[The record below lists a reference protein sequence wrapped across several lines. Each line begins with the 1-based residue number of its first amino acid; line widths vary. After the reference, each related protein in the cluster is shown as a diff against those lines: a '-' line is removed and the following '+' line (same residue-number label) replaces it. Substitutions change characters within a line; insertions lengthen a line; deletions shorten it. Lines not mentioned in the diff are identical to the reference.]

1 MLIRTKRT
9 GRPLIIYYLL
19 LFFGIS
25 TYAQTPTI
33 DSLLVVL
40 ESETDPVNRGDIL
53 LQLTRLHIND
63 LPKFLE
69 YLDQAATIPA
79 FASDS
84 KWSNHIQF
92 LRGFYFERLRNFD
105 SARIYFQ
112 NVLDAQSV
120 TITDTQIVSATYFKL
135 GNMARLEGNQDNA
148 IEFFQKSLQ
157 LDEARSDEN
166 SVAGTQIVLGVI
178 YKNIGLYDQAITYY
192 QQAYDTYAKSNH
204 YENMATCMLNIAN
217 VYSRQKKYPEA
228 IDQFQKALEFS
239 ENVSNPDNLLAFIYG
254 NLGNCYTQQND
265 HAQALNYTQRAY
277 ELMKGKTGPEEQA
290 TMLIGISNSLRELG
304 RLNESA
310 SRLQDAQKMCENADG
325 LIQVQERIQY
335 QLYHI
340 YLEQNRLKEA
350 NDAIQLHLKLH
361 DSLQRSEVSKQLL
374 EINTKY
380 ETEKK
385 ENEIA
390 LLNADNEL
398 VAAHL
403 QAAKNRNVGLLV
415 GFILVGGL
423 LTVVYR
429 LFQKTKWQNKQI
441 SKALHEKEVLLR
453 EIHHRVKNNLQ
464 VISSLLALQSE
475 HVDDNV
481 ALSALQEGQDR
492 VQSMALIHQNLYQD
506 HNLTG
511 VSINEYFTKLIR
523 NLFDS
528 YNIRKDQIRL
538 EMNIDPL
545 NLDVDTV
552 VPIGLIVNELVSNS
566 LKYAFPDNRKGT
578 IWVDL
583 VEKGQQLYLS
593 IKDDGIGMPPER
605 EESLGQS
612 FGYRLIKIFTRQ
624 LKGTLSITGDPG
636 TQVSIAINKYSRPAV

>member
-1 MLIRTKRT
+1 
-9 GRPLIIYYLL
+9 
-19 LFFGIS
+19 
-25 TYAQTPTI
+25 
-33 DSLLVVL
+33 
-40 ESETDPVNRGDIL
+40 
-53 LQLTRLHIND
+53 
-63 LPKFLE
+63 
-69 YLDQAATIPA
+69 
-79 FASDS
+79 
-84 KWSNHIQF
+84 
-92 LRGFYFERLRNFD
+92 
-105 SARIYFQ
+105 
-112 NVLDAQSV
+112 
-120 TITDTQIVSATYFKL
+120 
-135 GNMARLEGNQDNA
+135 
-148 IEFFQKSLQ
+148 
-157 LDEARSDEN
+157 
-166 SVAGTQIVLGVI
+166 LGVI